1 MTDLGIS
8 RVTDITRMDRLG
20 LPVSA
25 SVRPRGTTLRVH
37 AGKGIRPEE
46 ARVGALMEAIEYA
59 VAERSSALALTARM
73 SLRDL
78 AGQLPSGIR
87 LIDLAPRLGVHVAP
101 EREILAIECE
111 SIGRTRRVFLP
122 AELVLMPCPK
132 EGADFLFGWSTNG
145 LASGNSLDEATLHGL
160 LEVLER
166 DALAMN
172 RGRNASVRVD
182 NDELPEAFRTWA
194 AQWDRLG
201 VELVVRHLPNDFDL
215 PCFEAHLHEAASPD
229 VNLARGSGLH
239 LDRDIALARAV
250 CEAAQ
255 SRLSFIHG
263 GRDDITRFYERQAAD
278 GAVNRDAQAD
288 MISRIKGCERQAA
301 YASLPDESGLVETPT
316 KALKAL
322 LARLTARGFGD
333 VMRRRMTLGD
343 EGIDLHGLHV
353 VKVIVPRCESTEGGV
368 ARMGARLFGR
378 ILQGA

>member
-1 MTDLGIS
+1 MAELGIS

-20 LPVSA
+20 LPVFA

-37 AGKGIRPEE
+37 AGKGIRREE

-59 VAERSSALALTARM
+59 VAERSSALARTARM

-78 AGQLPSGIR
+78 AAQLPAGIR
-87 LIDLAPRLGVHVAP
+87 LIDLAPRLGAQAAP
-101 EREILAIECE
+101 EREVLAIECE
-111 SIGRTRRVFLP
+111 LLAPTGRVFLP
-122 AELVLMPCPK
+122 AELALMPFRND
-132 EGADFLFGWSTNG
+132 GADVLFGWSTNG

-172 RGRNASVRVD
+172 RAGDASLRVD
-182 NDELPEAFRTWA
+182 NDDLPEPFRTWA
-194 AQWDRLG
+194 VQWDRLG
-201 VELVVRHLPNDFDL
+201 IELVVRHLPNDLNL
-215 PCFEAHLHEAASPD
+215 PCFEAHLHEAASLD
-229 VNLARGSGLH
+229 VNLASGSGLH
-239 LDRDIALARAV
+239 LNRNIALARAV

-263 GRDDITRFYERQAAD
+263 GRDDITKFYDRQAAD
-278 GAVNRDAQAD
+278 GTVRGEAQANI
-288 MISRIKGCERQAA
+288 MSRIRGRERHAT
-301 YASLPDESGLVETPT
+301 YASLPDELGLVETPT

-322 LARLTARGFGD
+322 LARLAARGFGD

-343 EGIDLHGLHV
+343 GGIDLRGLHV

-368 ARMGARLFGR
+368 ARMGARLLAR
-378 ILQGA
+378 VLQGA